1 MNKLYK
7 YMKLSKKEY
16 IIGLVLMI
24 ISTFLLTYTSY
35 IISKIFDNNYN
46 KAIKYVAIFFF
57 INIIAAVLDYY
68 KKYYLVKASNNL
80 YLKIQTSIYD
90 YIQKLE
96 ISYFDNI
103 SAGAIISRIIS
114 DVILL
119 KNFFENTLMYIFAV
133 IVKLIFI
140 YLILFFVNY
149 RMALVLVIFLIFM
162 LFIKVIYEK
171 LVYKY
176 AKKYR
181 EYNSY
186 CTALINEGIHNIDII
201 KMYNNEENIKN
212 EWKEKSNMRM
222 KVAKKIV
229 AIDAK
234 LLHNLTA
241 LSRDI
246 IFILIIL
253 YYGYLKFNNLNYI
266 EIGSIYL
273 FMKYTLD
280 VIDVVTNLVIN
291 LSSYTKAIA
300 ASNNIDEIFKLKNID
315 NNFTA
320 NNVENIKGEIEFKNV
335 SFNYDNKNQ
344 VLKNVSFKI
353 KDKSIVAFV
362 GRTGSGKSTIINLL
376 EKFYTNYTGDIYV
389 GGHDIKDINV
399 RNNIAMVLQEPFL
412 FQGTVIENISINE
425 NNMKESVKNLKEI
438 TYDLKSE
445 QNISNLSSGEK
456 QLVSFAR
463 AMSKKSSILILD
475 EATSNIDSETEN
487 IMQRSIENFRK
498 KGTVIII
505 AHRLSTIKNADM
517 IFVLDKGE
525 IVESGTHIELIEK
538 HGLYYAMQKKV

>member
-35 IISKIFDNNYN
+35 IISKIFDNNYS
-46 KAIKYVAIFFF
+46 KAVKYVAIFFF

-90 YIQKLE
+90 HIQKLE

-320 NNVENIKGEIEFKNV
+320 NNIENIKGEIEFKNV

-389 GGHDIKDINV
+389 DGHDIKDINV